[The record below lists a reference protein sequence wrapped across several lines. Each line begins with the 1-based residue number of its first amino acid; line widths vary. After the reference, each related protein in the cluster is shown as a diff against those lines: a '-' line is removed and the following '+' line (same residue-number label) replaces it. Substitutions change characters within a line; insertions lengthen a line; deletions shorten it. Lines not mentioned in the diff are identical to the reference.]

1 MKAADIIL
9 LIEVLT
15 GTYLILVS
23 ISGAMRIRRDVSD
36 DLQGKWVTTIAF
48 MGFFVFGYLLFI
60 FARLSN
66 IPHSLEQITGVIFFG
81 GAVFVYIIVK
91 LSEISIHRIS
101 EQDRDIQAYARGLGE
116 KTQSLEEEIAERKR
130 AEARA
135 VKRMQNL
142 SALHAIDMSIS
153 SSLALDVTMRILLEQ
168 TVDRLGVDAAC
179 VLLLDNQ
186 TQILKFFTGIGFR
199 KDMIQKTA
207 LRVGEGIVGIAA
219 LERRLISVEDVE
231 MEEDKVA
238 RPGGLI
244 KEEGFV
250 SYFAVPLIA
259 KAEVKGVLEIFHRT
273 KLMPDT
279 EWMGFLNALALQA
292 AIAVDN
298 TTLFNDLQRSNVE
311 LLIAYDSTLEGW
323 ARALELRDKETE
335 GHTRRVEEKTLQI
348 AEKMGMNR
356 EELVHVRRGALLHDI
371 GKMSIPDSILLN
383 TGPLT
388 DNEMKI
394 MQSHTVKAFELL
406 SPIVYLR
413 PALDIPYCHHER
425 WDGTGYP
432 RGLRGEQIPLAARI
446 FSVVDTWDAL
456 RYERRYHKEW
466 SREQT
471 CEHIRSLAGIQFD
484 PKVVAVFMELEC
496 AGIEQFEEEKKEI
509 K

>member
-15 GTYLILVS
+15 GTCLILVS
-23 ISGAMRIRRDVSD
+23 ISSAMRIRRDVSD

-101 EQDRDIQAYARGLGE
+101 EQDRDIQAYAQGLRE

-135 VKRMQNL
+135 VKHMQNL

-179 VLLLDNQ
+179 VLLIDSQ

-199 KDMIQKTA
+199 KDRIQKTA
-207 LRVGEGIVGIAA
+207 LRVGEGIVGLAA
-219 LERRLISVEDVE
+219 LERRLISIEDVK

-238 RPGGLI
+238 RTELI
-244 KEEGFV
+244 KEEGFI

-259 KAEVKGVLEIFHRT
+259 KAEVKGVLEIFHRA

-335 GHTRRVEEKTLQI
+335 GHTRRVVEKTLQI
-348 AEKMGMNR
+348 AEKMGMNK
-356 EELVHVRRGALLHDI
+356 EELVDVRRGALLHDI

-425 WDGTGYP
+425 WDGKGYP

-484 PKVVAVFMELEC
+484 PKVVEVFMELEC
-496 AGIEQFEEEKKEI
+496 AGIEQFEEEKKET